1 MRDSFVD
8 VTLEVPARTLML
20 ERDPSRY
27 VFEAMRSKAEELCDR
42 NFGRLRT
49 DSAPE
54 IIVTNATDRAT
65 GSDMVLCASRWPVVI
80 PDAVAP

>member
-8 VTLEVPARTLML
+8 VTLEVPARVLML
-20 ERDPSRY
+20 ERDPTRF
-27 VFEAMRSKAEELCDR
+27 VFEKMRVRAEALCDA

-49 DSAPE
+49 DARPE
-54 IIVTNATDRAT
+54 FLIQNAVDPLT

-80 PDAVAP
+80 PNAVAP

>member
-8 VTLEVPARTLML
+8 VTLEVPATTLML

-27 VFEAMRSKAEELCDR
+27 VFEKMRDKAQELCDAS
-42 NFGRLRT
+42 FGELRT
-49 DSAPE
+49 DAKPE
-54 IIVTNATDRAT
+54 FLVQNAVDPTT
-65 GSDMVLCASRWPVVI
+65 GVDVVLCASRWPVVI

>member
-8 VTLEVPARTLML
+8 VTIEVPAQMLRL

-27 VFEAMRSKAEELCDR
+27 VFETMRDKAEEMCER
-42 NFGRLRT
+42 SFGRLRT

-54 IIVTNATDRAT
+54 IIVSNAVDRST
-65 GSDMVLCASRWPVVI
+65 GLDMVLCASRWPVVI

>member
-8 VTLEVPARTLML
+8 VTLEVPARELML
-20 ERDPSRY
+20 ERSPSQF
-27 VFEAMRSKAEELCDR
+27 VFEKMRSRAEELCER
-42 NFGRLRT
+42 NFGRLRA

-54 IIVTNATDRAT
+54 IIVQNAIDPLT

>member
-8 VTLEVPARTLML
+8 VTLEVPARDLML
-20 ERDPSRY
+20 ERNPTRY
-27 VFEAMRSKAEELCDR
+27 VFERMRERADELCAA

-49 DSAPE
+49 DRAPE
-54 IIVTNATDRAT
+54 IIVSNAVDPLT

>member
-1 MRDSFVD
+1 MQDSFVE

-20 ERDPSRY
+20 QRDPSAY
-27 VFEAMRSKAEELCDR
+27 VFETMRDRADELCQA

-49 DSAPE
+49 DRAPE
-54 IIVTNATDRAT
+54 IIVSNAVDRST
-65 GSDMVLCASRWPVVI
+65 GADMVLCASRWPVVI

>member
-8 VTLEVPARTLML
+8 VTLEVPARTLRL
-20 ERDPSRY
+20 ERDPSRF
-27 VFEAMRSKAEELCDR
+27 VFEKMRDRAEELCER

-54 IIVTNATDRAT
+54 IIVSNAVDRST
-65 GSDMVLCASRWPVVI
+65 GDDMVLCASRWPVVI

>member
-20 ERDPSRY
+20 ERDPTRF
-27 VFEAMRSKAEELCDR
+27 VFESMRDKAEQLCER
-42 NFGRLRT
+42 NYGRLRT
-49 DSAPE
+49 DRAPE
-54 IIVTNATDRAT
+54 IIVHNAIDST
-65 GSDMVLCASRWPVVI
+65 GVDMVLCASRWPVVI

>member
-8 VTLEVPARTLML
+8 VTLEVPARALML

-27 VFEAMRSKAEELCDR
+27 VFESMRERADELCAR
-42 NFGRLRT
+42 NLGRLRT
-49 DSAPE
+49 DRAPE
-54 IIVTNATDRAT
+54 IIVSNAVALDGT
-65 GSDMVLCASRWPVVI
+65 DMVLCASRWPVVI

>member
-1 MRDSFVD
+1 MRDSFVE
-8 VTLEVPARTLML
+8 VTLEVPAQSLML
-20 ERDPSRY
+20 ERDPSAF
-27 VFEAMRSKAEELCDR
+27 VFETMRSRAEEMCER

-54 IIVTNATDRAT
+54 FLVKNAVTPD
-65 GSDMVLCASRWPVVI
+65 GVDMVLLASRWPVVI

>member
-20 ERDPSRY
+20 ERDPTRF
-27 VFEAMRSKAEELCDR
+27 VFESMRDKAEQLCER
-42 NFGRLRT
+42 NYGRLRT
-49 DSAPE
+49 DRAPE
-54 IIVTNATDRAT
+54 IIVENAVDAST
-65 GSDMVLCASRWPVVI
+65 GADMVLCASRWPVVI